1 MIPKRTKHISGW
13 LKEIL
18 LEQGPDGVPKN
29 KAIAKRMVDVAL
41 DPATS
46 NKEFVVI
53 ASEIIDRLEGKAVTM
68 NLNADI
74 TANPFEDVDTAK
86 LEALKA
92 KLQAIQNPPN
102 EKKEESKETPP
113 TA

>member
-1 MIPKRTKHISGW
+1 MGPTDTRT
-13 LKEIL
+13 
-18 LEQGPDGVPKN
+18 KN
-29 KAIAKRMVDVAL
+29 KAMAEALVKLAL
-41 DPATS
+41 DDS
-46 NKEFVVI
+46 NPGKL
-53 ASEIIDRLEGKAVTM
+53 RLEAILAITDRMEGKPVQPT
-68 NLNADI
+68 ADI